1 MQMMENDLQE
11 WDTATA
17 LSDEDLPSFEGM
29 NSFQEGLLVQEI
41 LSNYL
46 ELKREVINL
55 KREVSKNKL
64 MIVQLEKE
72 RDSYGKEV
80 ANRVSSML
88 SLITDYGGNMCSTDI
103 REIMGLSKDEFYRTL
118 QCAKNDNLI
127 ELLPNCKDRRS
138 YIIKVTPPLNKFG
151 GI

>member
-1 MQMMENDLQE
+1 MMENDLQE
-11 WDTATA
+11 WDTTTA
-17 LSDEDLPSFEGM
+17 LSEEDHPNFEGM
-29 NSFQEGLLVQEI
+29 NSFQEGFFVQEI

-46 ELKREVINL
+46 ELKREVITL

-64 MIVQLEKE
+64 MIAQLEKK
-72 RDSYGKEV
+72 RGSYGKEV

-88 SLITDYGGNMCSTDI
+88 SLITDYGGNMTSKDI

-127 ELLPNCKDRRS
+127 ELLPNHKDRRS
-138 YIIKVTPPLNKFG
+138 YIIKVTTLLNKFG

>member
-1 MQMMENDLQE
+1 MMENDLQE
-11 WDTATA
+11 GDTATA
-17 LSDEDLPSFEGM
+17 LSEQDLPNFEGM

-46 ELKREVINL
+46 ELKREVITL
-55 KREVSKNKL
+55 KREVSENKL
-64 MIVQLEKE
+64 MIAQLEKK

-88 SLITDYGGNMCSTDI
+88 SLITDYGENMCSTDI

-127 ELLPNCKDRRS
+127 ELFPNHKDRRS
-138 YIIKVTPPLNKFG
+138 YIIKVTTLLNKFG